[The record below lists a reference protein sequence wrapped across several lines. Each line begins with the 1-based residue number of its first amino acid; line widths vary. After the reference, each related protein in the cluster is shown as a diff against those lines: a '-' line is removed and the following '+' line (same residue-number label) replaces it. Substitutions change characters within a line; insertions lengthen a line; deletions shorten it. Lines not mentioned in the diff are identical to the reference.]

1 MPLRNFIL
9 TARPKQHQPI
19 FMLNV
24 RVKKLLLCNGLVF
37 LFFFLNVMQS
47 LLNPFLS
54 PCLPFLCER
63 IFLPLTYHSKEYVV

>member
-24 RVKKLLLCNGLVF
+24 RVKKLLLGNGLVF
-37 LFFFLNVMQS
+37 SFLKCNAK
-47 LLNPFLS
+47 PFKS
-54 PCLPFLCER
+54 LPFSLCP
-63 IFLPLTYHSKEYVV
+63 ISM